1 MKHHCL
7 RIASAVVSSLM
18 LAPLALAATT
28 STSSNTAVSASADEE
43 SQLIRTFMRVGA
55 AHATVYDNETISDAE
70 FDFRAYVNHPCFT
83 IVGPIEKKEC
93 AVEFGSLANL
103 GALLLGNLL
112 FDALLTPD
120 LSRLEASV
128 KQEIAA
134 NPSKRVVAG
143 EANSSRPLT
152 RSEELWEECAR
163 RTTTRREQNGCYR
176 AHLRLV
182 FDRSIGVAEY
192 LDMANQ

>member
-28 STSSNTAVSASADEE
+28 STSSNTAVSAYVDEE
-43 SQLIRTFMRVGA
+43 SQLIRTFVRVGA

-70 FDFRAYVNHPCFT
+70 FDFRAYVNHPCFK

-152 RSEELWEECAR
+152 CSVQLWAECDAR
-163 RTTTRREQNGCYR
+163 TDTRLEQNSCYR
-176 AHLRLV
+176 AHLRIIY
-182 FDRSIGVAEY
+182 DRSMSVSDY